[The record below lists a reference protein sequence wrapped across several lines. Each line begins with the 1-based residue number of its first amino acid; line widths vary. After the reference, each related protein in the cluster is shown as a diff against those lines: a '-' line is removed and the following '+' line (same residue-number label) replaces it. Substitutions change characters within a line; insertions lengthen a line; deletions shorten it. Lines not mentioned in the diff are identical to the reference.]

1 MMCFFYS
8 MICDCAPHHIVVC
21 SRCCCRH
28 QCIPRSVVAV
38 VLAPSCIDAPSDNDD
53 NDGDTAGQVSS
64 LLVAAAAIADESP
77 GSPPCRAVV
86 PTCLRRLRLCC
97 HPPPKTPL
105 PKLAERDLQEIASK
119 LSRFRVSIVVV
130 FRRDAVAIVA
140 LPILPPNETRQH

>member
-38 VLAPSCIDAPSDNDD
+38 VLAPSCVEAPSDNDD

-86 PTCLRRLRLCC
+86 PTCLRRLCLCC

-105 PKLAERDLQEIASK
+105 PKLAERDLQEIVRAPFLPR
-119 LSRFRVSIVVV
+119 LSP
-130 FRRDAVAIVA
+130 RRRH
-140 LPILPPNETRQH
+140 PPSQRRCPLCPPSPHLQ

>member
-1 MMCFFYS
+1 MCFFYS

-86 PTCLRRLRLCC
+86 PTCLRRLCLCC

-105 PKLAERDLQEIASK
+105 PKLTERDLQEIVRAPF
-119 LSRFRVSIVVV
+119 LPRPHP
-130 FRRDAVAIVA
+130 RRRH
-140 LPILPPNETRQH
+140 PPSQRRCRLCPPSPHLQ